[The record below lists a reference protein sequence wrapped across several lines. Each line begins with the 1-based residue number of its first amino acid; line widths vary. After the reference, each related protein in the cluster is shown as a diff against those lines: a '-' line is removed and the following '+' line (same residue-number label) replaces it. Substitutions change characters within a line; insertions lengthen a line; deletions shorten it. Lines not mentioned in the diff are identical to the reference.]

1 MNDFSAGNL
10 EKYDYLQQTGIL
22 ASLENLKR
30 ENRELKRTVRDISSL
45 ISFTDIDSMLD
56 YLIGQFLDYF
66 MPQSVLF
73 VVKIPRKEE
82 LRQFYYQRMTRSN
95 YRLPAGSF
103 ETLFKYFSEFTPS
116 ELYGKTFSSEE
127 IRSELDSSV
136 LDTLY
141 SDLKP
146 KFIIPLVG
154 IGGVYGISII
164 SERIV
169 GNDYSAAELDY
180 MHRMFSVLSV
190 TMQNGLHYESSISD
204 PKTGLYTCD
213 YFFTRLANS
222 IAASRRYGR
231 TSAMLMLDIDH
242 FKRFNDT
249 YGHLVGDKVLIAL
262 SETLKRVV
270 RAGDCVARFG
280 GEEFSVLLSECRR
293 DNVFTVAER
302 IRKAVENM
310 NFQDKGQ
317 VIPVTVSI
325 GGFFFSDMPNI
336 TPDYI
341 TSRADKALYYSKEHG
356 RNRTTVFMPG
366 LLDRANLEL
375 NQEQTD

>member
-1 MNDFSAGNL
+1 MNDLSSSNL
-10 EKYDYLQQTGIL
+10 EQFDYLQQTGML
-22 ASLENLKR
+22 ASLESLKR
-30 ENRELKRTVRDISSL
+30 ENRELKRTVRDIARL

-73 VVKIPRKEE
+73 VVKIPRKEQV
-82 LRQFYYQRMTRSN
+82 RQFFYQRMTRSN
-95 YRLPAGSF
+95 YQMPAGSF
-103 ETLFKYFSEFTPS
+103 ETLHRYFSEFTPA
-116 ELYGKTFSSEE
+116 ELYGKTFSFNE
-127 IRSELDSSV
+127 INSELDSAV
-136 LDTLY
+136 LGTLY

-164 SERIV
+164 GEKIV

-213 YFFTRLANS
+213 YFFTRLSNS

-231 TSAMLMLDIDH
+231 TAAMLMLDIDH

-249 YGHLVGDKVLIAL
+249 YGHLVGDKVLVAL
-262 SETLKRVV
+262 SDTLRRTV

-293 DNVFTVAER
+293 DDVFMVAER
-302 IRKAVENM
+302 IRKAVEGM

-317 VIPVTVSI
+317 IIPITVSV
-325 GGFFFSDMPNI
+325 GGFFFCDMPNI
-336 TPDYI
+336 SPDYI
-341 TSRADKALYYSKEHG
+341 TSRADRALYYSKEHG
-356 RNRTTVFMPG
+356 RNRTTIFMPG

-375 NQEQTD
+375 LP

>member
-82 LRQFYYQRMTRSN
+82 LRQFFYQRMTRSN
-95 YRLPAGSF
+95 YRMPAGSF
-103 ETLFKYFSEFTPS
+103 ETLFKYFSGFTPS
-116 ELYGKTFSSEE
+116 ELYGKTFSSDE

-293 DNVFTVAER
+293 DNVFPVAER
-302 IRKAVENM
+302 IRKVVENM